1 MKKLILMLLLVT
13 TMVMAGFDEEE
24 FDETQFHSGVKLGLT
39 MANITGDGAKDG
51 EYFNYN
57 YNLGFEIGAF
67 TIYHINNQMT
77 LQPEILF
84 TQKGYSLHMDMGGNT
99 MDVDTSL
106 NYIQIPVL
114 LGFKTAP
121 GLKLYGGA
129 YVSYFTN
136 AWVSSSDLNSDDET
150 KAENDIEKSISDF
163 DMGIVVGATFKGS
176 DNLIFDFRYERGFT
190 VLNDKSEKDV
200 FNHSFNLSVGWL
212 Y

>member
-1 MKKLILMLLLVT
+1 MKRLILMLLLVT
-13 TMVMAGFDEEE
+13 TMVMAGFDKEE

-39 MANITGDGAKDG
+39 AANITGSDAKSAL
-51 EYFNYN
+51 FNYDF
-57 YNLGFEIGAF
+57 NLGFEIGAF

-77 LQPEILF
+77 LTPEILF
-84 TQKGYSLHMDMGGNT
+84 TQKGYTMSLKGNSSDINYT
-99 MDVDTSL
+99 L

-121 GLKLYGGA
+121 GLKLYAGG
-129 YVSYFTN
+129 YISYFTN
-136 AWVSSSDLNSDDET
+136 AWVSSSDATSSQESDM
-150 KAENDIEKSISDF
+150 EKDTEKNMTDF
-163 DMGIVVGATFKGS
+163 DMGLVVGATFKGN

-190 VLNDKSEKDV
+190 TLDKNGNEDL